1 MNIDVTRRRED
12 AKQHFSDGRDSA
24 HFSKFQHVESLNR
37 HGGFTMRL
45 RILVIT
51 TILFI
56 SSVASAKEIWLSIG
70 GTTAGGTF
78 RTDARIFNPS
88 TTKDIQ
94 IQAYY
99 LPVGNVD
106 NSAVQA
112 LAPITVLKR
121 QQVVYNDVVTSLFHS
136 GGLGAIRLKSDDD
149 FIATQKIYAVTSG
162 GTLGQFVAG
171 VEASSAKAKGVLIQ
185 LQNSGGSGQT
195 GTFRT
200 NVGAANPNATAATVT
215 WRLYDKNSVLVG
227 KEHVTTMPP
236 FAVIA
241 PGGLSGYAENV
252 PASTDLSDA
261 WLSYSSDKPIVAY
274 GSVIDNGTT
283 DPTYIPAAEDT
294 GVATSQ
300 TPAGKV
306 FVVTEVGG
314 PTSKPSSITIT
325 PAITAGIL
333 KPGDTVTFQISA
345 LDSNHGFR
353 LIDPNGTVIIDLS
366 LTPGAAAIERTIIVE
381 TEGTWG
387 YFCTNTTCSNGHNSM
402 MGTFPVGNPTQYVP
416 PGY

>member
-1 MNIDVTRRRED
+1 
-12 AKQHFSDGRDSA
+12 
-24 HFSKFQHVESLNR
+24 
-37 HGGFTMRL
+37 MRL
-45 RILVIT
+45 RL
-51 TILFI
+51 LFI
-56 SSVASAKEIWLSIG
+56 VTLFLVSSAASAKEIWLSIG

-94 IQAYY
+94 IQAFY

-112 LAPITVLKR
+112 LPPITVLKR
-121 QQVVYNDVVTSLFHS
+121 QQLVYNDVVTSLFHS
-136 GGLGAIRLKSDDD
+136 SGLGAIRLKSDDD
-149 FIATQKIYAVTSG
+149 FIATQKIYAVTTA

-171 VEASSAKAKGVLIQ
+171 VDSSSARSKGVLIQ

-215 WRLYDKNSVLVG
+215 WRLYDKNNVLVG
-227 KEHVTTMPP
+227 KEHVIVMPP
-236 FAVIA
+236 FGVIA
-241 PGGLSGYAENV
+241 PGGLSGYAEDV
-252 PASTDLSDA
+252 PPTADLSDS

-294 GVATSQ
+294 GVAATQ

-325 PAITAGIL
+325 PGIVQGTL
-333 KPGDTVTFQISA
+333 KPGDTVTFQVSA
-345 LDSNHGFR
+345 QDSNHGFR
-353 LIDPNGTVIIDLS
+353 LVDPEGNIVLDLS
-366 LTPGAAAIERTIIVE
+366 LTPGAAAIERTVTLV

-387 YFCTNTTCSNGHNSM
+387 YYCTNTTCSNGHNSM
-402 MGTFPVGNPTQYVP
+402 VGTFVVGNATQYVP

>member
-1 MNIDVTRRRED
+1 
-12 AKQHFSDGRDSA
+12 
-24 HFSKFQHVESLNR
+24 
-37 HGGFTMRL
+37 MRL
-45 RILVIT
+45 R
-51 TILFI
+51 LFTLI
-56 SSVASAKEIWLSIG
+56 ALSLFAGIASAKEVWLSIG

-121 QQVVYNDVVTSLFHS
+121 QQLVYNDVVTSLFHS

-149 FIATQKIYAVTSG
+149 FVATQKIYAVTSG

-171 VEASSAKAKGVLIQ
+171 VDVTSAKAKGVLIQ
-185 LQNSGGSGQT
+185 LQNSGSAGQT

-200 NVGAANPNATAATVT
+200 NVGAANPNATTANVT
-215 WRLYDKNSVLVG
+215 FSLYDRNNVLVG
-227 KEHVTTMPP
+227 TPKTIVMPP

-241 PGGLSGYAENV
+241 PGGLSGYANSL
-252 PASTDLSDA
+252 PANADLSDA
-261 WLSYSSDKPIVAY
+261 WLSYSSDQPIVAY

-294 GVATSQ
+294 GVAVSNT
-300 TPAGKV
+300 ALGKV
-306 FVVTEVGG
+306 FVVTEHGG
-314 PTSKPSSITIT
+314 PNTSPSKIDIS
-325 PAITAGIL
+325 PAITIGTL
-333 KPGDTVTFQISA
+333 KPGDTVTFQITA
-345 LDSNHGFR
+345 HDANHGFR
-353 LIDPNGTVIIDLS
+353 VVDPDGLIILDLM
-366 LTPGAAAIERTIIVE
+366 LTAEAPVTQKTIVVS

-387 YFCTNTTCSNGHNSM
+387 YYCTNTTCSPGHNSM
-402 MGTFPVGNPTQYVP
+402 QGTFAVGQPSPYTP

>member
-1 MNIDVTRRRED
+1 
-12 AKQHFSDGRDSA
+12 
-24 HFSKFQHVESLNR
+24 
-37 HGGFTMRL
+37 MRL
-45 RILVIT
+45 RLLLILLAFS
-51 TILFI
+51 LFATM
-56 SSVASAKEIWLSIG
+56 ASAKEIWLSIG

-94 IQAYY
+94 IQAWY

-121 QQVVYNDVVTSLFHS
+121 QQLVYNDVVTSLFHS
-136 GGLGAIRLKSDDD
+136 SGLGAIRLKSDDD
-149 FIATQKIYAVTSG
+149 FVATQKIYAVTSG

-171 VEASSAKAKGVLIQ
+171 VDATSAKAKGVMIQ

-200 NVGAANPNATAATVT
+200 NVGAANPNPTAATVT
-215 WRLYDKNSVLVG
+215 WRLYDKNNVQVG
-227 KEHVTTMPP
+227 NDHVVVMPP
-236 FAVIA
+236 FGVIA
-241 PGGLSGYAENV
+241 PGGLSGYADNV
-252 PASTDLSDA
+252 PPTADLSDA

-294 GVATSQ
+294 GVPVSQ

-306 FVVTEVGG
+306 FVVTERGG
-314 PTSKPSSITIT
+314 PTTSPSSITISPQIIQGT
-325 PAITAGIL
+325 L
-333 KPGDTVTFQISA
+333 KPGDTVTFQVSA

-353 LIDPNGTVIIDLS
+353 VLDPEGITMADLM
-366 LTPGAAAIERTIIVE
+366 LTPGAAAVTVTFVAY
-381 TEGTWG
+381 TEGTYS
-387 YFCTNTTCSNGHNSM
+387 YFCTNTTCSSGHNSM
-402 MGTFPVGNPTQYVP
+402 QGTFLVGSATPYVP

>member
-1 MNIDVTRRRED
+1 
-12 AKQHFSDGRDSA
+12 
-24 HFSKFQHVESLNR
+24 
-37 HGGFTMRL
+37 MRL
-45 RILVIT
+45 RLLTLIAFS
-51 TILFI
+51 LFA
-56 SSVASAKEIWLSIG
+56 SMASAKEIWLSIG

-94 IQAYY
+94 IQAWY

-112 LAPITVLKR
+112 LAPITVQKR
-121 QQVVYNDVVTSLFHS
+121 QQLVYNDVVTSLFHS
-136 GGLGAIRLKSDDD
+136 SGLGAIRLKSDDD
-149 FIATQKIYAVTSG
+149 FVATQKIYAVTSG

-171 VEASSAKAKGVLIQ
+171 VDATSAKAKGLMIQ
-185 LQNSGGSGQT
+185 LQNSGSNGQT

-200 NVGAANPNATAATVT
+200 NVGAANPNPTAATVT
-215 WRLYDKNSVLVG
+215 WRLYDKNNAQVG
-227 KEHVTTMPP
+227 NDHVIVMPP
-236 FAVIA
+236 FGVIA
-241 PGGLSGYAENV
+241 PGGLSGYADNV
-252 PASTDLSDA
+252 PQGADLSDS

-294 GVATSQ
+294 GVAISQ

-306 FVVTEVGG
+306 FVVTERGG
-314 PTSKPSSITIT
+314 PTSSPSSITIS
-325 PAITAGIL
+325 PNIPQGLL
-333 KPGDTVTFQISA
+333 KPGDTITFQVSA

-353 LIDPNGTVIIDLS
+353 VLNPDGAIMVDLA
-366 LTPGAAAIERTIIVE
+366 LTPGAAAVTATFVANN
-381 TEGTWG
+381 EGT
-387 YFCTNTTCSNGHNSM
+387 YSFLCTNTTCSPGHNSM
-402 MGTFPVGNPTQYVP
+402 RGTFVVGNPTPYVP